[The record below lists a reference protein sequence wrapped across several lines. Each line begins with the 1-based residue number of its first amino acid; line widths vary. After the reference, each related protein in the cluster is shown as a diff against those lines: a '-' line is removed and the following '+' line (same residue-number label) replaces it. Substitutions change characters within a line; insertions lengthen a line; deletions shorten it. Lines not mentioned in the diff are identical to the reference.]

1 MSCEHARS
9 RSVRGVHRALL
20 HLDSRLPYTA
30 RVLYEECPAPA
41 RLQPYVSHFWF
52 VRGAPTAKYEKILPG
67 PSAHLIL
74 NLSSPYRLI
83 YPVAEMPE
91 RGARER
97 RATEVA
103 VGFYSGVQR
112 SYLISENPPQLFNIG
127 AVLEPYGIA
136 ALTVAPPSQLQGTV
150 QDTDGFLP
158 GFSALR
164 DGLADADPAAAFEA
178 LDGFLTSRL
187 HGGVDDRTRAAVA
200 LLAEEDIPVGELA
213 HRLGISPS
221 TLQRIMI
228 RDCGITPKTYA
239 DVCRF
244 YRFVNAAAQLPA
256 GSSSGGELLAL
267 ADYYDQPHLIRT
279 FRRFSGFTPSE
290 YLRLIRQH
298 GPEYAT
304 FVPLET
310 PTAVR

>member
-1 MSCEHARS
+1 
-9 RSVRGVHRALL
+9 
-20 HLDSRLPYTA
+20 
-30 RVLYEECPAPA
+30 
-41 RLQPYVSHFWF
+41 
-52 VRGAPTAKYEKILPG
+52 
-67 PSAHLIL
+67 
-74 NLSSPYRLI
+74 
-83 YPVAEMPE
+83 MPE
-91 RGARER
+91 RGATIPGATVPGATEW

-103 VGFYSGVQR
+103 VGFYPGVQR

-136 ALTVAPPSQLQGTV
+136 ALTDARPSQLQGTV
-150 QDTDGFLP
+150 QDTDSFLP

-164 DGLADADPAAAFEA
+164 AGLADADPAAAFKA

-187 HGGVDDRTRAAVA
+187 HGGVVQRTRVGDRTRAAVA
-200 LLAEEDIPVGELA
+200 LLAEEDIPVAELA

-221 TLQRIMI
+221 TLQRVMI
-228 RDCGITPKTYA
+228 RDCGITPKSYA

-244 YRFVNAAAQLPA
+244 YRFVNAAVQLPA
-256 GSSSGGELLAL
+256 GSASGGELLAL

-279 FRRFSGFTPSE
+279 FRRLSGFTPSE

-298 GPEYAT
+298 GPEYAA

>member
-1 MSCEHARS
+1 MSCPGPAAAVRQPLLVCARS
-9 RSVRGVHRALL
+9 SGCEVRKNP
-20 HLDSRLPYTA
+20 S
-30 RVLYEECPAPA
+30 
-41 RLQPYVSHFWF
+41 
-52 VRGAPTAKYEKILPG
+52 G

-74 NLSSPYRLI
+74 NLSSTYRLI
-83 YPVAEMPE
+83 DPFAGAGAWGPE
-91 RGARER
+91 RGATVPGTTER
-97 RATEVA
+97 GATEVA

-136 ALTVAPPSQLQGTV
+136 ALTDVPPSQLQGTV
-150 QDTDGFLP
+150 QDTDRFLP

-164 DGLADADPAAAFEA
+164 DRLADADPAAAFEA
-178 LDGFLTSRL
+178 LDAFLTSRV
-187 HGGVDDRTRAAVA
+187 HGGVRHRTRVDERTQAAVA
-200 LLAEEDIPVGELA
+200 LLADEDIPVAELSR
-213 HRLGISPS
+213 RLGISPS
-221 TLQRIMI
+221 TLQRIMM
-228 RDCGITPKTYA
+228 RDCGITPKSYA

-256 GSSSGGELLAL
+256 GSASGGELLAL

-279 FRRFSGFTPSE
+279 FRRFSGFMPSE

-298 GPEYAT
+298 GPDYAT